1 MSQTIFDCIKHAK
14 VEDLERL
21 VKQGSS
27 LNEPQKTMDK
37 FTPLHCA
44 AYFGSLE
51 VILIFFINL
60 TLMI

>member
-1 MSQTIFDCIKHAK
+1 MSQTIFDCIKYAK

-27 LNEPQKTMDK
+27 LNDPQKSRDK

-44 AYFGSLE
+44 AYYGSLE
-51 VILIFFINL
+51 VKYFLI
-60 TLMI
+60 